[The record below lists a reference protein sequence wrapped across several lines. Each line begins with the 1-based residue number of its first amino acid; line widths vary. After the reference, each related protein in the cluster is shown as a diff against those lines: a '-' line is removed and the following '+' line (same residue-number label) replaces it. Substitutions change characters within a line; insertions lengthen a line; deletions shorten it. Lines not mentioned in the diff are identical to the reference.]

1 LIQGLVRAGECGAAS
16 ALLFQAAGA
25 LRAAPPAHA
34 AAAEQRFRLAANELR
49 LYHCQLLAAY
59 QSAREAVERSGEADG
74 APNDICSHLLCLAD
88 VHLEARDPIGALTP
102 ILRCLTIS
110 DSLRLLQHRSEA
122 LVRLAQVKLEMNDLL
137 AALQLTEEALPQAT
151 AGGGVRLRGKTLMVQ
166 ADILFSLA
174 ARNREDMTKVTRLLK
189 QVGAVLE
196 TAIKDFE
203 AVADLNPIRRCHY
216 LLARCYHELGD
227 QVGRDRHASRFM
239 KISQY
244 FDGKGTWADLQM
256 PQAAPFPEN
265 LGGGGMDDVWP
276 DSNTAGGASGSN
288 QPRATSFTQDM
299 QNPINV
305 SSMEREAWEA
315 REARAE
321 MHLPFNRAVA
331 AAGESLR
338 LDARNDSGGGAAPT
352 IKCPT
357 LTQLL
362 ALAEAAHAGG
372 SSGLSN
378 SAGVQNGRNGDR
390 GQNSTEGMPTVVGNI
405 RSYYPLIA
413 ALGA

>member
-1 LIQGLVRAGECGAAS
+1 
-16 ALLFQAAGA
+16 
-25 LRAAPPAHA
+25 
-34 AAAEQRFRLAANELR
+34 
-49 LYHCQLLAAY
+49 
-59 QSAREAVERSGEADG
+59 
-74 APNDICSHLLCLAD
+74 
-88 VHLEARDPIGALTP
+88 
-102 ILRCLTIS
+102 
-110 DSLRLLQHRSEA
+110 
-122 LVRLAQVKLEMNDLL
+122 VKLEMNDLL

-151 AGGGVRLRGKTLMVQ
+151 AGGGVRLRGRTLMVQ

-189 QVGAVLE
+189 QVGVVLE

-227 QVGRDRHASRFM
+227 QMNRDRHASRFM

-244 FDGKGTWADLQM
+244 FDGKGTWSDLQM
-256 PQAAPFPEN
+256 PQAAPFPES
-265 LGGGGMDDVWP
+265 LSGGGMDGAWP
-276 DSNTAGGASGSN
+276 DSNTTGGASGST
-288 QPRATSFTQDM
+288 QPRVASFTRDM
-299 QNPINV
+299 QNPISV

-331 AAGESLR
+331 VAGESLR
-338 LDARNDSGGGAAPT
+338 PDARNASGGRATPA

-362 ALAEAAHAGG
+362 ALAEAAHRTDPVDAGG
-372 SSGLSN
+372 SSGLSGSVGN
-378 SAGVQNGRNGDR
+378 QNGRSSDR
-390 GQNSTEGMPTVVGNI
+390 DQNSSEGMPTVVGNI